1 MRVEGHCPW
10 YGRLRGY
17 RAVYAGRL
25 GRRGWD
31 LILVAALVGLDR
43 GELVT
48 IPPLQ
53 NEDEWSNWEAARR
66 ALSQRF
72 SHSVPAARY
81 QIGVAAQQAA

>member
-10 YGRLRGY
+10 YGRLRRY

-25 GRRGWD
+25 GRR

-72 SHSVPAARY
+72 SHSVPAALYR
-81 QIGVAAQQAA
+81 IGVAAQQPA